1 MAITPPAFKKDA
13 VPSLKGWH
21 HPKTGELLKST
32 RHTQSQLDEHNGVTS
47 APAPVVAPVV
57 EAPALAPCPDC
68 DDEGNCTCDDIP
80 EDLEAMTKV
89 ELEVYARENLDVEL
103 DRRKGKKS
111 LLKQVANIIKR

>member
-1 MAITPPAFKKDA
+1 MPIKAPAFAKNA

-21 HPKTGELLKST
+21 HPKTNELLKAT
-32 RHTQSQLDEHNGVTS
+32 RHSQSQLDEYNGVT
-47 APAPVVAPVV
+47 PTPVAAPVV
-57 EAPALAPCPDC
+57 EAPAPCPTC

-80 EDLEAMTKV
+80 EELEAMTKV

-103 DRRKGKKS
+103 DRRKGKKT